1 MADNGG
7 KKPNANAKAKGSGGG
22 GEFVLLF
29 RLSVFGFLFDFIL
42 LLA

>member
-7 KKPNANAKAKGSGGG
+7 KKPNAKAKGSGGG

-29 RLSVFGFLFDFIL
+29 RLSVFGFLFDFIM